1 MFMATITSAQLIVD
15 KVIRVTGRDKV
26 DGTPYFITGQ
36 VSDPSLQCDAQ
47 EVIKTDA
54 EGTAIARWQNS
65 KTAQFSGSET
75 FWNLDTLS
83 EQLNGESVQEGS
95 SGHGIIVPI
104 SDPIYT
110 FTAAGTTY
118 KLLYPAYNHGT
129 SAKPQYKITVVK
141 LNKDGSVQQKFKL
154 GDSAADDVI
163 TYTASQTTTE
173 GGTITFG
180 SGAINAGDQIF
191 VQYDFNS
198 EDCIAV
204 FDSADKFPRE
214 MEMVVD
220 VLCHPVCGGTT
231 TAIAAVLVFPNAVL
245 SPSVTQNFG
254 RTDTF
259 PFSFSAQQDYCDSE
273 KLLFKVVCPTLPE
286 IDSD

>member
-1 MFMATITSAQLIVD
+1 MATISSTQLIVD
-15 KVIRVTGRDKV
+15 KIIRVTGRDKV

-54 EGTAIARWQNS
+54 EGTAIARWQNA
-65 KTAQFSGSET
+65 KTAQFSGAET

-95 SGHGIIVPI
+95 SGNGIVVPI
-104 SDPIYT
+104 SDPIKTFDTASTSYT
-110 FTAAGTTY
+110 
-118 KLLYPAYNHGT
+118 LLYPAYNYGT
-129 SAKPQYKITVVK
+129 SEKPQYKITVVK
-141 LNKDGSVQQKFKL
+141 LNRDGSANQKFKL
-154 GDSAADDVI
+154 GDTAAGNII
-163 TYTASQTTTE
+163 TYTAGQN
-173 GGTITFG
+173 GAAGTITFG
-180 SGAINAGDQIF
+180 TDVIKAGDQIF

-220 VLCHPVCGGTT
+220 VLCHPICGGTT
-231 TAIAAVLVFPNAVL
+231 VAIAAVLVFPSAVL

-259 PFSFSAQQDYCDSE
+259 PFSFSAQQDYCDGE
-273 KLLFKVVCPTLPE
+273 KLLFKTVCPTLPE
-286 IDSD
+286 LTNG